1 MKNSDLMIDTH
12 AHLDMS
18 AFDDDREQLFE
29 AMHRSGITS
38 VILPGVSVDQ
48 WQKQIQIAQQFDCFF
63 SLGIHP
69 WYVPESIDAAIIKLD
84 AILQQHSKN
93 KRLVAVGECGLDKL
107 HHWSDKQLLLLDK
120 QLALAKAYQLPVILH
135 AVKAHQ
141 ELLTMLA
148 RFRLPKGGV
157 VHGFYGNSDIAKR
170 YISLGFKL
178 GVGGLILNPSAKKL
192 RETVVN
198 LPLEHFLL
206 ETDSPSM
213 APFDHPQSRNTP
225 LILPRVVSEIAFL
238 KEKSTVCILEQLNS
252 NALQLFDL

>member
-18 AFDDDREQLFE
+18 AFDGDREQLFE

-148 RFRLPKGGV
+148 HFRLPKGGV

>member
-29 AMHRSGITS
+29 AMQRSGITS

-69 WYVPESIDAAIIKLD
+69 WYVPENIDAAIIKLD
-84 AILQQHSKN
+84 AMLQQHSKN

-107 HHWSDKQLLLLDK
+107 HHWSNKQLLLLDK
-120 QLALAKAYQLPVILH
+120 QLALAQAYQLPVILH

-225 LILPRVVSEIAFL
+225 LILPRVVSEIAYL

>member
-1 MKNSDLMIDTH
+1 MIDTH

-18 AFDDDREQLFE
+18 AFDGDREQLFE

-69 WYVPESIDAAIIKLD
+69 WYVPENIDAAIIKLD

-148 RFRLPKGGV
+148 HFRLPKGGV

>member
-1 MKNSDLMIDTH
+1 MIDTH

-18 AFDDDREQLFE
+18 EFDNDRTQLFD
-29 AMHRSGITS
+29 AMHRHGIS
-38 VILPGVSVDQ
+38 SAILPGVSVEQ
-48 WQKQIQIAQQFDCFF
+48 WQKQILIAQQFNCYF

-69 WYVPESIDAAIIKLD
+69 WYVPDDIDAAIISLE
-84 AILQQHSKN
+84 ATIQQYSKN
-93 KRLVAVGECGLDKL
+93 RRLVAVGECGLDKL
-107 HHWSDKQLLLLDK
+107 HHWSDKQLLLLEK
-120 QLALAKAYQLPVILH
+120 QLSLAQIYQLPVILH

-141 ELLTMLA
+141 ELLSILA
-148 RFRLPKGGV
+148 RVKLSKGGV

-178 GVGGLILNPSAKKL
+178 GIGALTLNPRAKKL

-213 APFDHPQSRNTP
+213 PPFDHPKSRNTP
-225 LILPRVVSEIAFL
+225 LILPRIVSEIAFL
-238 KEKSTVCILEQLNS
+238 KKKPTVCILEQLNK
-252 NALQLFDL
+252 NALQLFEL

>member
-1 MKNSDLMIDTH
+1 MIDTH

-18 AFDDDREQLFE
+18 AFDGDREQLFE

-84 AILQQHSKN
+84 AMLQQHSKN

-107 HHWSDKQLLLLDK
+107 HHWSDKQLLLLEK
-120 QLALAKAYQLPVILH
+120 QLALAQTYQLPVILH

-148 RFRLPKGGV
+148 HFKLTRGGV
-157 VHGFYGNSDIAKR
+157 VHGFYGNSDMAKR

-225 LILPRVVSEIAFL
+225 LTLLRVVSEIAFL
-238 KEKSTVCILEQLNS
+238 KEKSTVCILEQLNQ

>member
-1 MKNSDLMIDTH
+1 MIDTH

-18 AFDDDREQLFE
+18 AFDDDREQLFQ
-29 AMHRSGITS
+29 AMQRSGITS
-38 VILPGVSVDQ
+38 AILPGVSVDG
-48 WQKQIQIAQQFDCFF
+48 WPKQVQIAQQFDCYF

-69 WYVPESIDAAIIKLD
+69 WFVPEDIDAAITQLD
-84 AILQQHSKN
+84 TALQQYSEN

-107 HHWSDKQLLLLDK
+107 HHWSNKQLLLLEK
-120 QLALAKAYQLPVILH
+120 QLSLAQTYHLPVILH
-135 AVKAHQ
+135 AVKAHH

-148 RFRLPKGGV
+148 HFKLTRGGV

-192 RETVVN
+192 RETVTN

-213 APFDHPQSRNTP
+213 PPFDHPQSRNTP
-225 LILPRVVSEIAFL
+225 LLLSRIVSEISFL
-238 KEKSTVCILEQLNS
+238 KEKPTVCILEQLNE
-252 NALQLFDL
+252 NTLQLFDL

>member
-1 MKNSDLMIDTH
+1 MIDTH

-18 AFDDDREQLFE
+18 AFDGDREQLFE

-148 RFRLPKGGV
+148 HFRLPKGGV

>member
-1 MKNSDLMIDTH
+1 MIDTH

-18 AFDDDREQLFE
+18 EFDNDRTQVFD
-29 AMHRSGITS
+29 AMHQNGITS
-38 VILPGVSVDQ
+38 AILPGVSVDQ
-48 WQKQIQIAQQFDCFF
+48 WQKQIEIAQQFDCYF

-69 WYVPESIDAAIIKLD
+69 WFVPEDIDAAIIKLSGM
-84 AILQQHSKN
+84 LQQHSNN

-107 HHWSDKQLLLLDK
+107 HYWSDKQLLLLEK
-120 QLALAKAYQLPVILH
+120 QLSLAQAYQLPVILH

-141 ELLTMLA
+141 QLLTMLA
-148 RFRLPKGGV
+148 CFKLTKGGV
-157 VHGFYGNSDIAKR
+157 VHGFYGNTDIAKR

-178 GVGGLILNPSAKKL
+178 GIGALILNPSAKKL

-198 LPLEHFLL
+198 LPLEHFLI

-213 APFDHPQSRNTP
+213 PPFDHPQSRNTP

-238 KEKSTVCILEQLNS
+238 KKKSTVCILEQLNK
-252 NALQLFDL
+252 NALQLFEL